1 MKSRAPGGG
10 AAAVGG
16 LDYQHRVGA
25 WVAVHILAEKDIMP
39 PWDFPA
45 GTTLEWLRC
54 ETEQPVDDLLVG
66 TSNDG
71 LVFAQIKR
79 KLHFSGNPDS
89 DLASALDQFVRQF
102 IHCQSRTSGKRPW
115 DRPLDPLRDRLM
127 LITGPESPT
136 RIRVYFPSLLSRLQ
150 NLVPGQSLNDAALNK
165 EEREVLSVIKGHIE
179 RSWQKAL
186 GTKHSDDELRQLL
199 SMVRV
204 QILDVDGEG
213 TDERQVMNLLG
224 TSVLQNPNQAKT
236 AWAQLIT
243 LCADFAKEQSGA
255 DRHLLQQELLKV
267 GLELKAPRSY
277 RSDIERLKEY
287 SEKTLKN
294 LAYLAQIRAGSTVI
308 KIHRQCTA
316 ALRNSAENNSI
327 LVVGEPGAGK
337 SGALYDF
344 VNAIKQEGRDYV
356 FLAIDRSAARSLG
369 ELRAEMG
376 LEHEVTQVL
385 ENWPGQQ
392 PAFLVIDAL
401 DAARGDPA
409 QKMIHDLIREVAGK
423 NSRWR
428 VVASIR
434 KFDLRY
440 GTEIQELFRG
450 EPPTEFQDPE
460 FKSIRH
466 LNIPPL
472 SEEELRQVSSQAPE
486 LHTLISGAP
495 TELQDLLR
503 VPFNL
508 RLLSELLGAGINSGD
523 LLPIRTQLDLLDRY
537 WGNRVIRQD
546 GYGDAREAVLLK
558 ACEKMVESRMLSVDR
573 FKVVET
579 DSSPHKNDLLS
590 NQVLIEWQPGP
601 TARPER
607 STLSFSH
614 HVLFDYAAARLL
626 FRGAPENFI
635 DRLVKDPELVIV
647 VRPSLLFHFRYLWS
661 CDDDRKQFWGLVFR
675 VIETEG
681 IPEIGKLI
689 GPSVAAELARGM
701 SDLEPLCA
709 ALKDS
714 KIETQKTA
722 EQALRHLIRAL
733 LAGIPEAKPLLGPE
747 AGPWCDF
754 LECISQKLRE
764 PLAYPVSWLLMAM
777 CEKPEVFTPEQR
789 VLAGQTARRLLDFAW
804 SSMPRDRWLVV
815 HALQCVCRTFES
827 DPVASANLIR
837 RCLEPSHLSQY
848 DFEEMPW
855 LAREIKQLIPID
867 PLLVEEI
874 YRVAFKHQ
882 VLSKEPT
889 PLVQSFILP
898 LRSNRQ
904 QDYQMALYELAEAFP
919 EFLEHFPEKATRA
932 LIAVMEAY
940 VDQNYPTGAK
950 EVPEEIFDFDG
961 QQARFCTDQSHFWD
975 EGKIYRHDEPLK
987 MLDAFQQYLEKL
999 AERKDSQE
1007 KLRLLVQVIVSEN
1020 RLAVFWR
1027 RLLLAGA
1034 RFPNSLGKEIL
1045 PLAWAM
1051 PVLKNYD
1058 TVHPAGEFLKSIFS
1072 ILSTSQRHRIEQAIL
1087 AIPESFPAD
1096 RREKGERLRNRLLGC
1111 LADTELV
1118 TDEARG
1124 LLQALRLSNAVPPNE
1139 PPFQLVE
1146 ATWGPSN
1153 GEEEFLREQGVPVE
1167 AEPNRKI
1174 RELERPVTEF
1184 LNKYKD
1190 SVPKAEEVKALLPA
1204 LQALHDALSC
1214 ADAEGVHPKQ
1224 RDYAWRSLAAACNCI
1239 TQIGGLSCN
1248 DPVGAFIKAVLLEA
1262 SFYAEPIPDSK
1273 YDPQFEEHPSWVSSP
1288 RTEAAKGLILLAR
1301 NSSCATHDVLEAIER
1316 LSNDPVPA
1324 VRLQVAESLNGLYKT
1339 ARGLMWRIIECMC
1352 REEPSRGVLQGLVG
1366 GPLIHLAP
1374 VEPERVAHLAKLIFN
1389 RVNEGEGSKQVR
1401 QFCVNLFTDLFIWR
1415 DLTLCQEII
1424 MNIAGNPTAN
1434 SDEVNY
1440 IVLRL
1445 REALTQ
1451 GKGNAQDSQKDSI
1464 RRRAWD
1470 LMNYVLH
1477 SACEG
1482 LRRIESDYTGINFN
1496 DWPPQEQESAGSLVQ
1511 LIDSIGSEIY
1521 FASGA
1526 YDSKRSGPAEGTPPT
1541 NPELERFYR
1550 EAGPILDELADV
1562 GLPSVAHHLL
1572 ETLEFFVPVDPCNV
1586 FLRIGRVV
1594 RGGEQR
1600 GYQYES
1606 LAADLIVKLV
1616 ERYLAEY
1623 RPLLRQNE
1631 ECRKTLIEILDI
1643 FVKAGW
1649 PSAHRLTY
1657 RLEEIFR

>member
-25 WVAVHILAEKDIMP
+25 WVAVHILAEKDVMP

-54 ETEQPVDDLLVG
+54 ETDQPVDDLLVG

-79 KLHFSGNPDS
+79 KPHFSENPDS

-102 IHCQSRTSGKRPW
+102 IHCQSRTSGKSPL
-115 DRPLDPLRDRLM
+115 DRPLDPSRDHLM
-127 LITGPESPT
+127 LITGPESSTP
-136 RIRVYFPSLLSRLQ
+136 IRVHFPALLSRLQ
-150 NLVPGQSLNDAALNK
+150 NLVPGQLLNDTALNNK
-165 EEREVLSVIKGHIE
+165 ERQVLSVILSHIQ

-186 GTKHSDDELRQLL
+186 GTKPSDDELRQLL

-204 QILDVDGEG
+204 QILDVDEEG
-213 TDERQVMNLLG
+213 TDERQVMNLLS

-243 LCADFAKEQSGA
+243 LCAGFAKEQSGA
-255 DRHLLQQELLKV
+255 DRLLLQQELLKV

-287 SEKTLKN
+287 SEETLKN
-294 LAYLAQIRAGSTVI
+294 LAYLAQIRAGSTLI

-316 ALRNSAENNSI
+316 ALRSSAEDNSI

-337 SGALYDF
+337 SSVLHDF
-344 VNAIKQEGRDYV
+344 VNAIKQEGLDYV
-356 FLAIDRSAARSLG
+356 FLAADRLPVGSLG
-369 ELRAEMG
+369 GLRPG
-376 LEHEVTQVL
+376 IDLEHDITQVL
-385 ENWPGQQ
+385 ENWPGQK

-401 DAARGDPA
+401 DAARGEPA
-409 QKMIHDLIREVAGK
+409 QKIIQDIIREVAGK
-423 NSRWR
+423 NNRWR

-440 GTEIQELFRG
+440 GAEIQELFRG

-472 SEEELRQVSSQAPE
+472 SEEELGQVSFQAPE
-486 LHTLISGAP
+486 LHTFISGAP

-508 RLLSELLGAGINSGD
+508 RLLSELRGAGINSCD
-523 LLPIRTQLDLLDRY
+523 LMPIRTQLDLLDRY

-546 GYGDAREAVLLK
+546 GYGDARDAALQK
-558 ACEKMVESRMLSVDR
+558 ACEKMVEARMLNVDR
-573 FKVVET
+573 LKVVEP
-579 DSSPHKNDLLS
+579 DSSPHIYDLLS
-590 NQVLIEWQPGP
+590 SQVLIEWQPGP

-607 STLSFSH
+607 YTLSFSH
-614 HVLFDYAAARLL
+614 HVLFDYAVARLL

-709 ALKDS
+709 ALEDPKVDAH
-714 KIETQKTA
+714 KTA

-733 LAGIPEAKPLLGPE
+733 LAGTPEGKPLLGPD

-754 LECISQKLRE
+754 LACISRKLRE
-764 PLAYPVSWLLMAM
+764 PLAYPVRWLLTAM

-855 LAREIKQLIPID
+855 LAREVKHLIPID
-867 PLLVEEI
+867 PFLVEEI
-874 YRVAFKHQ
+874 YRVAFTHQ

-919 EFLEHFPEKATRA
+919 EFLEHSPERATRA

-940 VDQNYPTGAK
+940 FYQSHPSAYN
-950 EVPEEIFDFDG
+950 EESEETFDFDG
-961 QQARFCTDQSHFWD
+961 RQARLCNDNSAIWD
-975 EGKIYRHDEPLK
+975 KGDIYRHDEPLK
-987 MLDAFQQYLEKL
+987 MLDTFQQHLEKL
-999 AERKDSQE
+999 AEREDSME
-1007 KLRLLVQVIVSEN
+1007 KLRALVHVIVSNN
-1020 RLAVFWR
+1020 RLAVFWC
-1027 RLLLAGA
+1027 RLLLVGA
-1034 RFPNSLGKEIL
+1034 RFPNTLGREIL

-1051 PVLKNYD
+1051 PVLKSFD
-1058 TVHPAGEFLKSIFS
+1058 TGAPAGEFLKSIFS
-1072 ILSTSQRHRIEQAIL
+1072 ILPTSQRHRIEQAIL

-1096 RREKGERLRNRLLGC
+1096 FSEKGEHIRNRLLGC
-1111 LADTELV
+1111 LSDTELV

-1124 LLQALRLSNAVPPNE
+1124 LFQALKLNNALPPNK
-1139 PPFQLVE
+1139 PLFQPFK

-1190 SVPKAEEVKALLPA
+1190 SVPKEEVKALFPA
-1204 LQALHDALSC
+1204 LQALYDALSC

-1224 RDYAWRSLAAACNCI
+1224 RDYAWRSFAAACNCI

-1262 SFYAEPIPDSK
+1262 SFHAEPIPDSK

-1352 REEPSRGVLQGLVG
+1352 REEPSREVLQRLVS
-1366 GPLIHLAP
+1366 GPLSRLAA
-1374 VEPERVAHLAKLIFN
+1374 VEPDRVAHLAKIIFD
-1389 RVNEGEGSKQVR
+1389 RVCEGEGSKRVR
-1401 QFCVNLFTDLFIWR
+1401 EFCVSIFTDLFIGR

-1440 IVLRL
+1440 IVSRL

-1451 GKGNAQDSQKDSI
+1451 GKDNVQDSQKGAI
-1464 RRRAWD
+1464 RRRVWN
-1470 LMNYVLH
+1470 LMKYVLH
-1477 SACEG
+1477 SACDS
-1482 LRRIESDYTGINFN
+1482 LRRIESDYTGIHFN
-1496 DWPPQEQESAGSLVQ
+1496 DWPPQEQESAGSLAR
-1511 LIDSIGSEIY
+1511 LIDHVGSEVY
-1521 FASGA
+1521 FGSGA
-1526 YDSKRSGPAEGTPPT
+1526 YDSKRQGQTEGARPITP
-1541 NPELERFYR
+1541 ESEKFYQ
-1550 EAGPILDELADV
+1550 EYGSILDELADV

-1572 ETLEFFVPVDPCNV
+1572 ETLEFFIPVDPCGV

-1594 RGGEQR
+1594 RGGQQR

-1623 RPLLRQNE
+1623 RPLLRQSE